1 MKQYYQKY
9 RNSFFFLVLL
19 FLIVMVGIFQS
30 WSLALS
36 IINVGLISA
45 IMSLG
50 VNIQWGYAGLFN
62 VGIMGFAALGGVAGV
77 LISKSPVSAAWNTGG
92 LNILTGLLL
101 IIIGIFSIRFFWN
114 KIKKYKKYRYYIISS
129 IILIF
134 YIILRIVLDPAI
146 ERIEAIDPSS
156 TGYLGGLGL
165 PILISWPVGGIFAA
179 IAAYA
184 IGKVALGLRSDYLA
198 IATLGISEIIIY
210 FLKNEEWLTRG
221 VKDVSGLPRPVPY
234 EIDLQQTIWMQE
246 ISNFFGVNIVD
257 GSYIFVK
264 ISYMILFLIILVCIF
279 SLSEIALKSPWGRM
293 MRAIRDNETAA
304 EAMGKNVTKKHLV
317 VFVIGSGVIG
327 MAGAMLTTL
336 DGSFTPNTY
345 QPLRFTFL
353 IWVMVIIGGS
363 GNNWGAI
370 LGGMFIWF
378 FWIEAEPIGL
388 WLIDKLTFVMAED
401 YWLKIQLIEN
411 AAHMRL
417 MTVGI
422 ILILALRFSPKGLIP
437 ETNRY

>member
-9 RNSFFFLVLL
+9 RNSFFFLVLS

-264 ISYMILFLIILVCIF
+264 ISYMILFLIIFVCIF